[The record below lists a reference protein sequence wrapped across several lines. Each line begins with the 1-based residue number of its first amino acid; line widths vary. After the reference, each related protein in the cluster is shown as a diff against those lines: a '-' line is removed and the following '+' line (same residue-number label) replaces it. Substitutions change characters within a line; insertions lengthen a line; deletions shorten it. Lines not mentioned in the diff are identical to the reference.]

1 MLILV
6 INMKLTELK
15 PQEKAVI
22 SRLDLS
28 EEYQRRLLHLGV
40 YKGAVIRMER
50 LAPLGDPLEYF
61 VCGNLLIL
69 RRGDAQKIEITREG
83 KV

>member
-6 INMKLTELK
+6 ITMKLTELK
-15 PQEKAVI
+15 PREKARI
-22 SRLDLS
+22 THLDLS

-69 RRGDAQKIEITREG
+69 RRSDAQNIEITQEG
-83 KV
+83 

>member
-15 PQEKAVI
+15 PQEKAI
-22 SRLDLS
+22 IERLDLS

-50 LAPLGDPLEYF
+50 MAPLGDPLEYF
-61 VCGNLLIL
+61 VCGNLIIL
-69 RRGDAQKIEITREG
+69 RSDDAQKIEIVREG
-83 KV
+83 MV